1 MNSINTSLLSAVVLG
16 TITTAGMA
24 ADTSGD
30 AVDSRVVPEVY
41 VIPLK
46 GQMGTDI
53 HPSIYEEIVEDVS
66 KENPD
71 IIVFELESA
80 DINKIDYLSDDDRR
94 EYGSRDIGQYR
105 GLVKM
110 LREELG
116 NARQVMWVTD
126 SVGFSSLVALAWED
140 IYINSNGRLGGLV
153 RMMELTQ
160 HPDEEVRRKFREA
173 VIGIGNGFLETGG
186 RPRELGLAMMRPEMA
201 LSVSFKG
208 RDMVWDNDT
217 NGHWVVDGSSKRT
230 ASFPAQ
236 LAEDTGIAEGTA
248 DTLDDL
254 VFLLGY
260 REYVNN
266 ESGKK
271 IVDDYRENWRRT
283 FERCGEWYM
292 DYQQQLGWATGE
304 DTVKYLG
311 AAKNSLEKIL
321 AAMRKYP
328 AIELRVRMEFG
339 VSALD
344 LEVEIEKI
352 KEQLRGLKG
361 SQRRGSGGRKGGGGF
376 GGL

>member
-1 MNSINTSLLSAVVLG
+1 M
-16 TITTAGMA
+16 
-24 ADTSGD
+24 
-30 AVDSRVVPEVY
+30 
-41 VIPLK
+41 
-46 GQMGTDI
+46 
-53 HPSIYEEIVEDVS
+53 
-66 KENPD
+66 
-71 IIVFELESA
+71 
-80 DINKIDYLSDDDRR
+80 
-94 EYGSRDIGQYR
+94 
-105 GLVKM
+105 
-110 LREELG
+110 
-116 NARQVMWVTD
+116 
-126 SVGFSSLVALAWED
+126 
-140 IYINSNGRLGGLV
+140 
-153 RMMELTQ
+153 
-160 HPDEEVRRKFREA
+160 
-173 VIGIGNGFLETGG
+173 IGIGNGFLETGG